1 MKEQNKNS
9 ANSVL
14 LEYGKI
20 LRQCFIFGG
29 RLNKQKSDTKLSDGE
44 SIKRELKSQ
53 TPSGFQCNI
62 LAFI

>member
-9 ANSVL
+9 ANRVL
-14 LEYGKI
+14 LEDGKI
-20 LRQCFIFGG
+20 LRQCVILGG
-29 RLNKQKSDTKLSDGE
+29 RLNKQKSDTKMSDGE
-44 SIKRELKSQ
+44 SIKRELKTQ